1 MSNAVRNQTK
11 EDPQAETWI
20 AEVLPRSAAIS
31 LVRASELAKEL
42 PEGSLARA
50 QVVRD
55 AEKKTKAEFPQF
67 FRDENRHG
75 K

>member
-1 MSNAVRNQTK
+1 MSDGAENQPQK
-11 EDPQAETWI
+11 EAESWI
-20 AEVLPRSAAIS
+20 ASVLPRSAALS
-31 LVRASELAKEL
+31 LFRASQLAKEL